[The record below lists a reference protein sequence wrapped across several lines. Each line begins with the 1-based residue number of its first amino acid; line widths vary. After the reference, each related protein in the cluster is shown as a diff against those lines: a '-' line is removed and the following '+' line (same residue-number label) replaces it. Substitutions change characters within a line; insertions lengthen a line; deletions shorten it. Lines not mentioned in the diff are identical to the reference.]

1 MQEEKTI
8 SFSIRD
14 NIVTFIVLLLLAY
27 FSYHVISGDRGL
39 LALRELSK
47 KVDDRK
53 KKLDM
58 ANAEK
63 LELEH
68 KVSLLRNNSLD
79 LDMLEEQARRILGYV
94 GKDEKV
100 YHDEKKD

>member
-1 MQEEKTI
+1 MQEEKAI

-14 NIVTFIVLLLLAY
+14 NLLTFILLLLLAY

-47 KVDDRK
+47 KVEDSQ
-53 KKLDM
+53 KKLDT
-58 ANAEK
+58 ANSEK
-63 LELEH
+63 MELEH
-68 KVSLLRNNSLD
+68 KVSLLKDNSLD
-79 LDMLEEQARRILGYV
+79 LDMLEEQARRLLGYI

-100 YHDEKKD
+100 YPIEKK